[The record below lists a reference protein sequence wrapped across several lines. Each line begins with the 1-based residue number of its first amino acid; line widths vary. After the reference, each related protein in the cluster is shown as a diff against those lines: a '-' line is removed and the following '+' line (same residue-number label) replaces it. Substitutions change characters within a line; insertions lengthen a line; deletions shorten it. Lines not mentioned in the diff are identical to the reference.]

1 MSGRFADSNTL
12 IYFASTEARKAA
24 ISKAILNEGLTIS
37 VQVLNEMTNVLR
49 REWGWEW
56 DATESFLY
64 LVQDQVTVVPLTIE
78 THERRLDIC
87 KRYRIG
93 IYDGLIVAAALLA
106 DCDTLYSEDLHDGLL
121 VEGRLQVVNPFLAKR

>member
-49 REWGWEW
+49 RKWGWEW